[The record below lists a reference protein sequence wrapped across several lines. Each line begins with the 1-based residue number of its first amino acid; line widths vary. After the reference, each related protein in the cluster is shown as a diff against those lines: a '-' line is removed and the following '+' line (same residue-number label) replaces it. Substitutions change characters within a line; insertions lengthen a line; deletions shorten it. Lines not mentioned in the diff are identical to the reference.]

1 MKEMSGKIILFISI
15 IISLF
20 ITIVSVTGLVYP
32 DIYSKETFNWKTQ
45 SVTQDAV
52 DLFLVMPSL
61 MITAILA
68 FKKNKIAGLFWSGVI
83 FYLIYTFVI
92 YCFALH
98 FNRLF
103 IVYCTTLGLCF
114 YSFMY
119 FLLSQIQKP
128 IIKSVTSKSVRRTIG
143 IYFIVISCLFYLLW
157 LAEIVPAIINQVTPA
172 SLIETGLLTNP
183 VYVIDLSVCLPAL
196 FITGFLLLGKNV
208 LGSLLTPAMLVFLI
222 LMDLTIGALT
232 VLMKSKGLTGD
243 YSVAVAMFVL
253 ALLSMVL
260 LIWCMKHVEVVE

>member
-1 MKEMSGKIILFISI
+1 
-15 IISLF
+15 
-20 ITIVSVTGLVYP
+20 
-32 DIYSKETFNWKTQ
+32 
-45 SVTQDAV
+45 
-52 DLFLVMPSL
+52 
-61 MITAILA
+61 
-68 FKKNKIAGLFWSGVI
+68 
-83 FYLIYTFVI
+83 
-92 YCFALH
+92 
-98 FNRLF
+98 
-103 IVYCTTLGLCF
+103 
-114 YSFMY
+114 
-119 FLLSQIQKP
+119 
-128 IIKSVTSKSVRRTIG
+128 VRRTIG
-143 IYFIVISCLFYLLW
+143 IYFIVISCLFFLLW